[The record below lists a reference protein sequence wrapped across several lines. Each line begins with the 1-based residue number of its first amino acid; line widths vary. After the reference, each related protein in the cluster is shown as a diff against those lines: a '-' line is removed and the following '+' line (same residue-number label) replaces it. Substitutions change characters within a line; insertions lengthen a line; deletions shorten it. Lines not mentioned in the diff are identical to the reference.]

1 MTEKSMLHKIELS
14 ILIALILSIFVGIDV
29 CSASCKDIR
38 ENIFRLHV
46 IANSDSHEDQQLKLA
61 VRDRII
67 STGGDIFAQVH
78 NKEDAEKTIRPF
90 LPEIQRA
97 AEDVIREQ
105 GYDYPVKVMIS
116 NEYFNTRVYEAVTL
130 PAGRYDALRVVI
142 GSGEGKNWWCVMFPP
157 MCLPAAEET
166 EALEDVLSE
175 EDLQFVSDYQDYEIR
190 FKVIE
195 WYENLK
201 NTFNIKITDKA

>member
-1 MTEKSMLHKIELS
+1 MTKKNIRHKFELS
-14 ILIALILSIFVGIDV
+14 IIIALIISIFVGIDT
-29 CSASCKDIR
+29 CSADCEDIR

-46 IANSDSHEDQQLKLA
+46 IANSDSQEDQQLKLA

-67 STGGDIFAQVH
+67 SIGGDIFAQVH
-78 NKEDAEKTIRPF
+78 NKREAETIVRPM
-90 LPEIQRA
+90 LSEIQRA
-97 AEDVIREQ
+97 AEDVIKEQ

-116 NEYFNTRVYEAVTL
+116 NEYFNTRIYEKVTL
-130 PAGRYDALRVVI
+130 PAGKYDALRVII

-166 EALEDVLSE
+166 QALNQVLSE
-175 EDLQFVSDYQDYEIR
+175 EDLQFVSEYQDYEVR

-195 WYENLK
+195 WYENIK
-201 NTFNIKITDKA
+201 NWFHK